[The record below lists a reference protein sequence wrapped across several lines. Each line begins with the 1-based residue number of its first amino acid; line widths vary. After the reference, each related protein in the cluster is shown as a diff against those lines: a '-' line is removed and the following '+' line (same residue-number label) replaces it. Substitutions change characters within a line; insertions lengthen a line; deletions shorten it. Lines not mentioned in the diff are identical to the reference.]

1 MEQFSQTKKA
11 KAARRWRTTNRLK
24 KRYDGPLREFIKIKY
39 NDIYQEYDEFY
50 KLLDE
55 RHPDVR
61 DLWKSRTFKKWA
73 KRVRDQQQTESEST
87 ESCNEDEVPAVQNP
101 PHEERQSLDILSAAI
116 QQTLPEGLPAQ
127 VSESLQERLPVIPEF
142 DQNEADQIIDQ
153 IINDMEQDEAV
164 QALLNPVVDQIMR
177 NDNNDQINSNDDEG
191 IELNFE
197 DEIDVQPFD
206 YNLEVDF

>member
-50 KLLDE
+50 KLLDK

-61 DLWKSRTFKKWA
+61 DLWKSQTFNKWA
-73 KRVRDQQQTESEST
+73 KRVRDQQQMESESI

-101 PHEERQSLDILSAAI
+101 PHEERQALDILSAAI
-116 QQTLPEGLPAQ
+116 QQTLPEGLPTQ
-127 VSESLQERLPVIPEF
+127 CSESLQEMLPVIPEF

-164 QALLNPVVDQIMR
+164 QALLNPIVDQIMR
-177 NDNNDQINSNDDEG
+177 NDNDDQINRNDDEG